1 MKITR
6 SRCLILSF
14 VLVCGLVPEVT
25 ADVEEA
31 TDGLSTTQE
40 PIWLTDVPATVEL
53 IAAAEVAVIG
63 FFQDLEIPIVSVF
76 RSMARQFQDVS
87 FGISNHSEVL
97 THYNVTSSSICLFRL
112 VDDQQLHLNAED
124 IENLDAAKLSR
135 FIHMNNL
142 HWVTEYSPMIAAGLF
157 NTMVQTHLLLMMKKT
172 SPEYEESMRR
182 YREAAKLFQGQ
193 ILFVLVDSS
202 KRENGKVM
210 SYFKLKE
217 SQLPALAIY
226 ESVDDKWDTL
236 PIAEVTVEKVQGF
249 CEGFLKGLLQR
260 DHEAEGDSG
269 KEEL

>member
-14 VLVCGLVPEVT
+14 VLVCGLVPKVT

-31 TDGLSTTQE
+31 TGGLSTIQE
-40 PIWLTDVPATVEL
+40 PIWLTDVPATLEF
-53 IAAAEVAVIG
+53 IAAAEVAIIG

-76 RSMARQFQDVS
+76 RSMAQQFQDVS

-97 THYNVTSSSICLFRL
+97 THFNVTSNSICLFRL
-112 VDDQQLHLNAED
+112 VDNQQLRLDAED
-124 IENLDAAKLSR
+124 IESLDAAKLSR

-157 NTMVQTHLLLMMKKT
+157 NTMVQTHLLLMMKKA
-172 SPEYEESMRR
+172 SPEYEESMHR

-193 ILFVLVDSS
+193 VSWEWPPPQGRQGWEDGSGMVSRLWEWVRMPRDYQSELDTP
-202 KRENGKVM
+202 
-210 SYFKLKE
+210 KLE
-217 SQLPALAIY
+217 L
-226 ESVDDKWDTL
+226 
-236 PIAEVTVEKVQGF
+236 QGAANS
-249 CEGFLKGLLQR
+249 LR

>member
-1 MKITR
+1 MGNLFPVFGAVL
-6 SRCLILSF
+6 SVCLIFIIKCYLSMISKCAREGPLCPLICF
-14 VLVCGLVPEVT
+14 VFVFVFF
-25 ADVEEA
+25 
-31 TDGLSTTQE
+31 
-40 PIWLTDVPATVEL
+40 L
-53 IAAAEVAVIG
+53 I
-63 FFQDLEIPIVSVF
+63 Q
-76 RSMARQFQDVS
+76 
-87 FGISNHSEVL
+87 
-97 THYNVTSSSICLFRL
+97 

-193 ILFVLVDSS
+193 ILFVLVDSG

-236 PIAEVTVEKVQGF
+236 PIAEVTVEKVRGF

-260 DHEAEGDSG
+260 DLEAEGDSG

>member
-1 MKITR
+1 MKISR

-14 VLVCGLVPEVT
+14 VLVCGLFPEVP

-31 TDGLSTTQE
+31 SDGLSTDRE
-40 PIWLTDVPATVEL
+40 PRWLTDIPATKEF

-76 RSMARQFQDVS
+76 RSLVQQFQDVS

-97 THYNVTSSSICLFRL
+97 AHYNVTSSSICLFRL
-112 VDDQQLHLNAED
+112 VDNEQLHLDAEE

-135 FIHMNNL
+135 FIHTNNL

-157 NTMVQTHLLLMMKKT
+157 NTMVQTHLLLMINKA
-172 SPEYEESMRR
+172 SPEFEETMRR
-182 YREAAKLFQGQ
+182 YQTTAKLFQGQ
-193 ILFVLVDSS
+193 ILFVLVDTS
-202 KRENGKVM
+202 KRENGKVVA
-210 SYFKLKE
+210 YFKLKE

-226 ESVDDKWDTL
+226 DSVDDKWDTL
-236 PIAEVTVEKVQGF
+236 PITEVTVEKVQGF
-249 CEGFLKGLLQR
+249 CEGFLSGALLR
-260 DHEAEGDSG
+260 DHRAEEDPG